1 MTTNATGPG
10 AERRPDPDLVLPPP
24 VPVGPHSTAGV
35 AVMAHLRRHVG
46 ALLDADRGLDED
58 LPDAVHQARV
68 SARRLRSGLKVY
80 GDLLRG
86 STPTRLRDELGW
98 YAGLL
103 SPSRDDEVFAAQL
116 ADLAGDDEVP
126 VGFDP
131 ATDFTTL
138 AATMSPWL
146 GVQRARSHAAALV
159 DLRSARAAALRRDL
173 VRTAREPLFER
184 RAAKQAGRLLAPRVL
199 EADRRAARRF
209 EALDASSPT
218 DHWHLARI
226 AAKRAR
232 YAAEV
237 GIGPLGR
244 PAERLARLWI
254 EVTEPLGHAQDA
266 AVQREL
272 VLARIADPAAPLSA
286 AEAFTCGVFV
296 ASTHDREL
304 VAQDLAREGW
314 AQSRRSHQDL
324 RRALGG

>member
-1 MTTNATGPG
+1 
-10 AERRPDPDLVLPPP
+10 
-24 VPVGPHSTAGV
+24 
-35 AVMAHLRRHVG
+35 MAHLRRHVG
-46 ALLDADRGLDED
+46 ALLDADRGLDDD

-103 SPSRDDEVFAAQL
+103 SPSRDYEVFAALLDNL
-116 ADLAGDDEVP
+116 ALSDEVP
-126 VGFDP
+126 AGFDP
-131 ATDFTTL
+131 ATDVTAL
-138 AATMSPWL
+138 AATLTPWL
-146 GVQRARSHAAALV
+146 VAQRTSSHTAALV

-173 VRTAREPLFER
+173 ARTAREPLFER
-184 RAAKQAGRLLAPRVL
+184 RAARPAGGVLAPRVL

-209 EALDASSPT
+209 EALDSSSHA
-218 DHWHLARI
+218 DLWHLARI

-254 EVTEPLGHAQDA
+254 DVTEPLGDAQDA

-272 VLARIADPAAPLSA
+272 VLARIADPAAPLTA
-286 AEAFTCGVFV
+286 GEAFTCGVFV

-314 AQSRRSHQDL
+314 AQSRGPHKDL